1 LKVYLLQSSKRL
13 ASPSSAMDAAGQFV
27 LTNLPDGEFEVEIS
41 FVGYQPFT
49 AKITVSN
56 YNAAR
61 TAHLQQPKSQ
71 LDEAVV
77 KG

>member
-1 LKVYLLQSSKRL
+1 
-13 ASPSSAMDAAGQFV
+13 MDAAGQFV